1 MNMAALKTEVPV
13 DNNDRVLLLGCGI
26 LKKELQLLIE
36 KNSWP
41 VDTLFLDSMLHVDFA
56 ALAAALKANMAKHA
70 ARRTVV
76 FYGSCHPLMEQM
88 LAEANNIRTK
98 GQNCVEMLL
107 GPDRFNEELVNGAY
121 FLLEE
126 WAQRW
131 EYMITKAFGTN
142 TAVIRDIFRGD
153 RSYILCLKTPCSGD
167 FTAKAEE
174 AGQLVGL
181 PLRWLDVPLEHLE
194 IVVQSALS
202 AKGVPSCLIP

>member
-1 MNMAALKTEVPV
+1 MSMALLKTELPV
-13 DNNDRVLLLGCGI
+13 DDNDKVLLLGCGI

-36 KNSWP
+36 KNGWP

-56 ALAAALKANMAKHA
+56 ALATALKANMAKHA
-70 ARRTVV
+70 ATRTVV

-88 LAEANNIRTK
+88 LAEANKNRTV

-107 GPDRFNEELVNGAY
+107 GPDRFNEELANGAY

-131 EYMITKAFGTN
+131 EYMITKTFGSN
-142 TAVIRDIFRGD
+142 KAIIRDIFRGD

-167 FTAKAEE
+167 FTTEAEA
-174 AGQLVGL
+174 AGRLVGL
-181 PLRWLDVPLEHLE
+181 PLRWLDVSLDHLE
-194 IVVQSALS
+194 MVVQTALS
-202 AKGVPSCLIP
+202 LKGVQHHG